1 MNNFVEFCTGVR
13 GKRACSCG
21 IFLWGELRGGS
32 ARGTI
37 PRRAIDDRP
46 YGGLGVGLQCFRPGV
61 CCGATPSALAVSAGG
76 RRSHRYRGQLP
87 REGAM
92 YGGYPCSR
100 ENFSADGF
108 LSHRATPAV
117 RPPGSLAA
125 AVSAACWQRST
136 QSPRAAPEG
145 VAFGR
150 SATGRRNHPRG
161 TPITA
166 PQGAIS
172 LRRRRNITV
181 PQAQYHCPAG
191 TISLRRK
198 RNLTAPSGAIPP
210 RSRFR

>member
-1 MNNFVEFCTGVR
+1 MLRFCSR
-13 GKRACSCG
+13 SHRPR
-21 IFLWGELRGGS
+21 LRRS
-32 ARGTI
+32 A
-37 PRRAIDDRP
+37 PA
-46 YGGLGVGLQCFRPGV
+46 
-61 CCGATPSALAVSAGG
+61 AVSAGG

-145 VAFGR
+145 VAPGR
-150 SATGRRNHPRG
+150 SATRRRSHPRG
-161 TPITA
+161 VALGRSATTQINHPPKKLPPAFPMIQYRA
-166 PQGAIS
+166 NIS
-172 LRRRRNITV
+172 IYIPFSRLLRLKYIADLCYNLKKQRSSIHHD
-181 PQAQYHCPAG
+181 P
-191 TISLRRK
+191 RK
-198 RNLTAPSGAIPP
+198 MDMEIPG
-210 RSRFR
+210 F

>member
-1 MNNFVEFCTGVR
+1 MFVRDFFVWG
-13 GKRACSCG
+13 GK
-21 IFLWGELRGGS
+21 LRGGNT
-32 ARGTI
+32 RGTI

-145 VAFGR
+145 VALGR
-150 SATGRRNHPRG
+150 SATGRRSHPRG
-161 TPITA
+161 VALGRSATTQINHPPKKLPPAFPMIQYRA
-166 PQGAIS
+166 NIS
-172 LRRRRNITV
+172 IYIPFSRLLRLKYI
-181 PQAQYHCPAG
+181 ADLCY
-191 TISLRRK
+191 
-198 RNLTAPSGAIPP
+198 NLKKKEQHTS
-210 RSRFR
+210 